1 MRIVYVMLMVLLS
14 NLGFGQPVESRK
26 NVREDAVGN
35 KGISIQTDTLQI
47 KKLVDLYYRYR
58 KVDPSIALSY
68 LRQAQSIAFNLNYPN
83 KVAFIQYH
91 KGYLYRLLGNY
102 DLAIRSY
109 ISSLDYYTSV
119 NDESKVAWILID
131 IGNLYYIQSEK
142 LLLAKEHFE
151 RAKELF
157 QKLNDDQGFAL
168 AENNTGMVLLKM
180 NKWEESLPFFFSS
193 IKKSEQINDVDE
205 KILSLYY
212 IGEAYQQGG
221 RLDSALHYI
230 EKSFAIC
237 TENKKWEGIAF
248 GYEHLARWYVSK
260 GNINQAFQ
268 QYEQAYEKYKELKDP
283 LNSSLVL
290 TKISAL
296 QQKNHQVD
304 NAISYALQAQQIAE
318 KHELISVMMETL
330 PSLSSYYE
338 SKSDYKNAY
347 NYLKQYQK
355 LKESNAISNLKKIQ
369 TEYETDIRIQEA
381 ALFKKQKE
389 LKDAHIYAQQVLI
402 SCSVSGAVV
411 FLVLFVFIWIRSRQL
426 KESYEMLF
434 KYVQERVKKEVEI
447 EQIKKKEKYSGSQLS
462 AEGNKLLYDNLLALM
477 EQEKVYLSNK
487 LTIEE
492 VAKKLATNR
501 SYLSQ
506 MINDQFKTNFNN
518 FINEYR
524 IKDAQRLLLEND
536 SNNYSIE
543 GISQSVGFSSKST
556 FNAAFKKFTGMR
568 PSDFIQQK
576 KDLDSKA
583 NDDDVPDSA
592 RTDTTARALI

>member
-1 MRIVYVMLMVLLS
+1 MRIVYVMLMVILS
-14 NLGFGQPVESRK
+14 NLGFGQPDESKK
-26 NVREDAVGN
+26 NALENGTTN
-35 KGISIQTDTLQI
+35 KSVSIQTDTSQI
-47 KKLVDLYYRYR
+47 TKLIDLYYRYR

-68 LRQAQSIAFNLNYPN
+68 LRQAQSIAFNLNYPD
-83 KVAFIQYH
+83 KVALIQYH
-91 KGYLYRLLGNY
+91 KGYLYRLQGNY

-119 NDESKVAWILID
+119 ADESKVAWLLID
-131 IGNLYYIQSEK
+131 IGNLYYIQSDK

-151 RAKELF
+151 KAKQLF
-157 QKLNDDQGFAL
+157 QKLNDNQGYAL

-180 NKWEESLPFFFSS
+180 NKWEEALPYFFSS
-193 IKKSEQINDVDE
+193 IEKSELIKDTDE

-221 RLDSALHYI
+221 NLDLALNYI
-230 EKSFAIC
+230 RQSFEIC
-237 TENKKWEGIAF
+237 TQKKQLEGIAF
-248 GYEHLARWYVSK
+248 GYEHFASFYVNK
-260 GNINQAFQ
+260 GDYNQAFQ
-268 QYEQAYEKYKELKDP
+268 NYQLAYEKYQELKDP

-290 TKISAL
+290 SKISSL
-296 QQKNHQVD
+296 YGKIHQVD
-304 NAISYALQAQQIAE
+304 KAISYALLAHQIAE
-318 KHELISVMMETL
+318 KQALISVMMETL

-338 SKSDYKNAY
+338 SKQDYKNAY
-347 NYLKQYQK
+347 TYLRQYQK

-389 LKDAHIYAQQVLI
+389 LKDAHIYTQQILI
-402 SCSVSGAVV
+402 ICTVSSSIV

-434 KYVQERVKKEVEI
+434 RYVQERVKRETQI
-447 EQIKKKEKYSGSQLS
+447 EEIKKKEKYSSSLLS
-462 AEGNKLLYDNLLALM
+462 AEGNKLLYENLLALM
-477 EQEKVYLSNK
+477 EQEKIYLNNK

-492 VAKKLATNR
+492 VAKKLSTNR

-506 MINDQFKTNFNN
+506 IINDQFKTNFNN

-524 IKDAQRLLLEND
+524 VKDAQRLLLEND

-556 FNAAFKKFTGMR
+556 FNSAFKKFTGMR

-576 KDLDSKA
+576 KNMDSKET
-583 NDDDVPDSA
+583 DDEAETSIEDESYA
-592 RTDTTARALI
+592 ET